1 MSAHSKSLIMK
12 HRITHIVA
20 AARRIMRLSASAALV
35 AMALAACSGPAD
47 VDIDGITYSIYS
59 DSTATAVG
67 VPADKPVAKDGHL
80 AIRQIVNTGK
90 LTCTVTEI
98 SDEAFKDCK
107 WLKSVT
113 IPSTVAKIG
122 KGAFNGCSGLTEIH
136 CQVVAP
142 LEVDSTVFVGINADA
157 CRLFVPMSSGTSYAS
172 APVWAQFNISEEGCI
187 VK

>member
-1 MSAHSKSLIMK
+1 MTPYSKSLNMK
-12 HRITHIVA
+12 HHSTHIAAIFRRVMRFTASVA
-20 AARRIMRLSASAALV
+20 LT
-35 AMALAACSGPAD
+35 AMTLAACSGPAD
-47 VDIDGITYSIYS
+47 VNIDGITYSIDS

-67 VPADKPVAKDGHL
+67 VPADKPAVKDGNL

-98 SDEAFKDCK
+98 ADEAFKDCK

-113 IPSTVAKIG
+113 IPATVVKIG
-122 KGAFNGCSGLTEIH
+122 KGAFSGCSGLTEIH

-142 LEVDSTVFVGINADA
+142 LEVDSTVFIGINADA
-157 CRLFVPMSSGTSYAS
+157 CRLFVPMASGTSYAS